1 MRMKRAT
8 AVRLNISDVVN
19 AKFIPASNINP
30 QSVIMT
36 PDERVISRVML
47 LGRIEGNVF
56 FDREAKFAAFTLA
69 DDTGEISCRLFR
81 DGIAKAENITKGDLV
96 KVVGKVRYYK
106 KEGEDNG
113 EIYVAPEV
121 VRKVDD
127 PLWTQVHNLE
137 VKMCSNSHA
146 HQNTPSKSASNTTA
160 KQTTTP
166 RRESAPTGAPS
177 AEGNTKHEKKPEE
190 KRQGKDDNQ
199 TSGAKEKVLELIQR
213 LDDGSGVKYITL
225 LNESGLPEEELENAL
240 AELLDEGEI
249 YEPKIGRFRC
259 T

>member
-1 MRMKRAT
+1 VLRMKRAT

-30 QSVIMT
+30 QNIIMT

-106 KEGEDNG
+106 REGEDNG

-146 HQNTPSKSASNTTA
+146 HSASNATA
-160 KQTTTP
+160 KQSTTP
-166 RRESAPTGAPS
+166 RRKSAPTKAPS
-177 AEGNTKHEKKPEE
+177 AAGKHEKKPEE
-190 KRQGKDDNQ
+190 KRQEKDDNQ
-199 TSGAKEKVLELIQR
+199 TSGAKEKVLDLIQR

-225 LNESGLPEEELENAL
+225 LNESGLPEEELDNAL